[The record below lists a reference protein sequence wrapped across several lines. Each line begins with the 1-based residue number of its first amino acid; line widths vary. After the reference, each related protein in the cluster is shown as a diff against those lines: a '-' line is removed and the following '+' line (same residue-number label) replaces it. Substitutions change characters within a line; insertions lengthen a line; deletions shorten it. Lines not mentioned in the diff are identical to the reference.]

1 MSILRKSS
9 PLMLALLIATLLWSC
24 RQSAPTA
31 PAPDKSGDAI
41 ASINLANWDA
51 AVVGFTKVIILV
63 TGKDMDSLRKEL
75 TPQAGVLKDTLRVPS
90 GNRRIFQ
97 VTAYKNT
104 TAVMAAG
111 DTVNLAAGKTVALTL
126 KMSFLIPAITLTPT
140 EKTIAVNDTF
150 SVYFKVHKVDSL
162 AGVGVRLTFDKN
174 KLQAID
180 LGREDAFL
188 TSRSATIVPLQFSR
202 DNSLGQVNLVL
213 GLIGPQQAVSGEG
226 LIGRVLFKALTSG
239 ASSELVLQADNSV
252 DSNWGLLTNQGVYL
266 NAFTIGSKVTVR

>member
-1 MSILRKSS
+1 
-9 PLMLALLIATLLWSC
+9 MLALLIATLLWSC